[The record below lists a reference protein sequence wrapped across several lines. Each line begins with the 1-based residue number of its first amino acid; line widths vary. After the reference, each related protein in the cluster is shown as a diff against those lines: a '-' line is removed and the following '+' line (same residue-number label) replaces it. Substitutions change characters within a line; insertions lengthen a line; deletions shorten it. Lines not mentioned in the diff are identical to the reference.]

1 MEEDAEDKDPWT
13 EGRLDAESESLRRR
27 LTKET
32 EAASAANAK
41 VAALE
46 ASLAETKRA
55 HDACAVEQQK
65 LARRVDES
73 DTHASK
79 LVAHAESLMNDLAA
93 VKVRERG
100 DTNPSTCT

>member
-1 MEEDAEDKDPWT
+1 M
-13 EGRLDAESESLRRR
+13 
-27 LTKET
+27 TKET
-32 EAASAANAK
+32 EAASAASAR

-93 VKVRERG
+93 VKVEG
-100 DTNPSTCT
+100 VETNQTYLYPRRVTVYRTVLVDANTME